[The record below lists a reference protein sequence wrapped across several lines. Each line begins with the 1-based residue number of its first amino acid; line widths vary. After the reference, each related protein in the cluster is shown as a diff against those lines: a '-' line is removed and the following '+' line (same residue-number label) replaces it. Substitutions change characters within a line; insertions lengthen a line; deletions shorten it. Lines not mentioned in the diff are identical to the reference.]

1 MQPIRRFDLDA
12 AIIFSDILVIPQ
24 AMGMTVEMLPGKVW
38 LSVLWLTKVWSD
50 LILAVVHLFLQGP
63 HFPERLETPDDLQK
77 LKLPVDVNTELG
89 YVFSAITLTRQ
100 KLEGK
105 VPLIGFCGA
114 PVSSLTQRVGWM
126 IVEKKLILCYV
137 HWCQDL
143 FDHYTLQ
150 CCCDMVL
157 WQL

>member
-24 AMGMTVEMLPGKVW
+24 AMGMTVEMLPGKVHH
-38 LSVLWLTKVWSD
+38 LTTASLKTPRGD
-50 LILAVVHLFLQGP
+50 FVHFLQGP

-114 PVSSLTQRVGWM
+114 PVSSFEFNRLVTVV
-126 IVEKKLILCYV
+126 IT
-137 HWCQDL
+137 
-143 FDHYTLQ
+143 YTPPPPGT
-150 CCCDMVL
+150 CR
-157 WQL
+157 QL

>member
-1 MQPIRRFDLDA
+1 
-12 AIIFSDILVIPQ
+12 
-24 AMGMTVEMLPGKVW
+24 MGF
-38 LSVLWLTKVWSD
+38 
-50 LILAVVHLFLQGP
+50 LFLQGP

-114 PVSSLTQRVGWM
+114 PVSSL
-126 IVEKKLILCYV
+126 Y
-137 HWCQDL
+137 
-143 FDHYTLQ
+143 
-150 CCCDMVL
+150 CCDIPGSIRRL
-157 WQL
+157 